1 MSKMINKDKA
11 QKIFYSNN
19 EFSLLN
25 SNIQTF
31 FGDKYKFFNTIL
43 RYEDYQEFG
52 SRKPIRNVEDI
63 PEISNNDIYQLIE
76 DEKNYKEK
84 AKNLLQEY
92 SQYSEMKDMPEDKI
106 IYFAQELGLYPKDN
120 ISYINVLSDAKHN
133 ELKTYTNYNYDSLY
147 PDLLLFHLM
156 SKEDLE
162 EYKNK
167 FHNNIQQKTLMFHY
181 LFDYIDD
188 KFLHML
194 PDGRLCI
201 EFGYSRYF
209 FRGENAFYGS
219 SKAGLFRGNEVDN
232 FDILISVIKM
242 LELFRVY
249 EEINTEHA
257 GIDIYGSALAQHYSL
272 PTHCLDFTSDLKVAL
287 FFACCKYDKE
297 QNKYF
302 PLTKEDFKYKNS
314 RKYIY
319 ERGGDSRFGII
330 FRVPSDFI
338 YMSNS
343 MPDGPYKQIHSIGYQ
358 PFLRSENQKGYIVE
372 THKDY
377 NLYKDYSFEKFKFR
391 LNEDICNWIYQ
402 EMDSG
407 KKLFPEEMFAEIDD
421 IIADINKLEEYDATS
436 LNYVYEN
443 YKNILGNTTLN
454 DLIEI
459 IEKKGHKC
467 VGNKKWCNQ
476 ERLKELQEK
485 WKGKFNL
492 KKFLDFKCRLCFAF

>member
-1 MSKMINKDKA
+1 MSKLINRDKA

-31 FGDKYKFFNTIL
+31 FGEKYQFFNTIA
-43 RYEDYQEFG
+43 RYENYQEFG
-52 SRKPIRNVEDI
+52 SREPIQNVEDI
-63 PEISNNDIYQLIE
+63 PEISNIDIYQLIQE
-76 DEKNYKEK
+76 EKHYKDK
-84 AKNLLQEY
+84 ALKLLKEY
-92 SQYSEMKDMPEDKI
+92 SQYNEMDKMPEDKI
-106 IYFAQELGLYPKDN
+106 IYFAQELGLYPKDK
-120 ISYINVLSDAKHN
+120 ISYINVLTDARYN
-133 ELKTYTNYNYDSLY
+133 ELKNYKNYNYDSLY

-156 SKEDLE
+156 NKEDLE

-181 LFDYIDD
+181 LFEKIEEN
-188 KFLHML
+188 FLHIL
-194 PDGRLCI
+194 SDGRACI

-219 SKAGLFRGNEVDN
+219 SKAGLFRGKEVDN

-249 EEINTEHA
+249 EEINLEHA

-287 FFACCKYDKE
+287 FFACCKYNRE
-297 QNKYF
+297 QKKYF
-302 PLTKEDFKYKNS
+302 PLTKEDFKYKDS
-314 RKYIY
+314 RKSIY
-319 ERGGDSRFGII
+319 ERGGDSRFGLI

-338 YMSNS
+338 FMSNS
-343 MPDGPYKQIHSIGYQ
+343 IPDGPYKQIHSIGYQ

-372 THKDY
+372 THKEY
-377 NLYKDYSFEKFKFR
+377 NLYNDYSFEKFKFR
-391 LNEDICNWIYQ
+391 LNEDICNWIYK

-407 KKLFPEEMFAEIDD
+407 KKLFPEEMFSEIDD
-421 IIADINKLEEYDATS
+421 LIEDINKLEEFDTTS

-443 YKNILGNTTLN
+443 YKIILGDISL
-454 DLIEI
+454 DEFQEI

-467 VGNKKWCNQ
+467 IENKKWCSA
-476 ERLKELQEK
+476 ERLKELQDK

-492 KKFLDFKCRLCFAF
+492 KKFLDFKFRPVFYL